1 MEVKFNMAE
10 NLISIVIISDRVIFN
25 ENKLEVFENFSV
37 DDTKLLFGT
46 LLLNLLEN
54 FNATDS
60 SYEIMAHLDEEDKD
74 YLSTEAEKF
83 NNHKIYFYQNSPNA
97 SLLFDKIKDSKHT
110 IILFADI
117 MGLSNTTIKEILNLL
132 NSDENIIVI
141 GISQESSLCFIGF
154 NHQTENLQNAIQNSE
169 RDYSKFLSLLKTEEH
184 FIHTLNGFI
193 RVNSKS
199 SFRELYIDLS
209 QKKSIEYC
217 SQEMHEKFTHL
228 FVEYKDLLQ

>member
-1 MEVKFNMAE
+1 MAD
-10 NLISIVIISDRVIFN
+10 NLISIVILSDKIIFN
-25 ENKLEVFENFSV
+25 DSKLKVFENFSV

-46 LLLNLLEN
+46 LLFNLLEN
-54 FNATDS
+54 FSATDY
-60 SYEIMAHLDEEDKD
+60 SYELMTYLDEEDKN
-74 YLSTEAEKF
+74 YLSGEAEKF
-83 NNHKIYFYQNSPNA
+83 NFINHKTYYYQNNPNA
-97 SLLFDKIKDSKHT
+97 SFLFDKIKGHKHT

-117 MGLSNTTIKEILNLL
+117 MGISNSSIKEILNLL

-154 NHQTENLQNAIQNSE
+154 NHQTENLQNAIQNSD

-193 RVNSKS
+193 RVNDIS
-199 SFRELYIDLS
+199 SFRGLYNNLS
-209 QKKSIEYC
+209 RKKSIEYC

>member
-1 MEVKFNMAE
+1 MAE
-10 NLISIVIISDRVIFN
+10 NLISIVILSDRIIFN
-25 ENKLEVFENFSV
+25 ENKLKVFENFSV

-46 LLLNLLEN
+46 LLFNLLEN
-54 FNATDS
+54 FSTIDH
-60 SYEIMAHLDEEDKD
+60 SYELSTYLDEEDKN
-74 YLSTEAEKF
+74 YLSAEAEKF
-83 NNHKIYFYQNSPNA
+83 HFNTHKIYYYQNNLNA
-97 SLLFDKIKDSKHT
+97 SFLFDKIKNHKHT

-117 MGLSNTTIKEILNLL
+117 MGISNSSIKEILNLL

-141 GISQESSLCFIGF
+141 GISKESSLCFIGF
-154 NHQTENLQNAIQNSE
+154 NHQTENLQNAIQNSG
-169 RDYSKFLSLLKTEEH
+169 RDYSKFLSMLKTEEH

-193 RVNSKS
+193 RVYDIS
-199 SFRELYIDLS
+199 SFRELYTNLS

>member
-1 MEVKFNMAE
+1 MAE
-10 NLISIVIISDRVIFN
+10 HLISIVILSDRVIFN
-25 ENKLEVFENFSV
+25 ENKLELFENFSV
-37 DDTKLLFGT
+37 DDTRLLFET
-46 LLLNLLEN
+46 LFFNLLEN
-54 FNATDS
+54 FNANNS
-60 SYEIMAHLDEEDKD
+60 STELLTFLDEVDKD

-83 NNHKIYFYQNSPNA
+83 NFNNHKIYFYQNNPNV
-97 SLLFDKIKDSKHT
+97 SFLFDKIKNHKHT
-110 IILFADI
+110 IIIFADT
-117 MGLSNTTIKEILNLL
+117 MGFSNSSIKEILNLL

-154 NHQTENLQNAIQNSE
+154 NHQTENLQIAIQNSG

-184 FIHTLNGFI
+184 FIHTLKGLI

-199 SFRELYIDLS
+199 SFKELYNNLS

-217 SQEMHEKFTHL
+217 SQQMHEKFTHL

>member
-1 MEVKFNMAE
+1 MAE
-10 NLISIVIISDRVIFN
+10 NLISIVILSDRVIFN

-46 LLLNLLEN
+46 LFLNLLEN
-54 FNATDS
+54 FNTTDS
-60 SYEIMAHLDEEDKD
+60 SYEMLVYLDEEDKD
-74 YLSTEAEKF
+74 YLLTEAEKF
-83 NNHKIYFYQNSPNA
+83 NNKIYFYQNNPNA
-97 SLLFDKIKDSKHT
+97 SFLFDKIKDHKHT

-117 MGLSNTTIKEILNLL
+117 MGISNSLIKEVLSLL
-132 NSDENIIVI
+132 NSDESIIVI
-141 GISQESSLCFIGF
+141 GISQESSLCLIGF
-154 NHQTENLQNAIQNSE
+154 NHQTENLQNAIQNSG

-184 FIHTLNGFI
+184 FIHTLNGYI

-199 SFRELYIDLS
+199 SFRELYNDLS

>member
-1 MEVKFNMAE
+1 MAE
-10 NLISIVIISDRVIFN
+10 NLISIVILSDRVIFN

-46 LLLNLLEN
+46 LFLNLLEN
-54 FNATDS
+54 FNTTDS
-60 SYEIMAHLDEEDKD
+60 SYEMLVYLDEEDKD
-74 YLSTEAEKF
+74 YLLTEAEKF
-83 NNHKIYFYQNSPNA
+83 NNKIYFYQNNPNA
-97 SLLFDKIKDSKHT
+97 SFLFDKIKDHKHT

-117 MGLSNTTIKEILNLL
+117 MGISNSLIKEVLSLL
-132 NSDENIIVI
+132 NSDESIIVI
-141 GISQESSLCFIGF
+141 GISQESSLCLIGF
-154 NHQTENLQNAIQNSE
+154 NHQTENLQNAIQNSG

-199 SFRELYIDLS
+199 SFRELYNDLS

>member
-1 MEVKFNMAE
+1 MAE
-10 NLISIVIISDRVIFN
+10 NLISIIILSDRVIFN
-25 ENKLEVFENFSV
+25 KNKLKVFENFSV
-37 DDTKLLFGT
+37 DDTKLLFET

-54 FNATDS
+54 FNAADS
-60 SYEIMAHLDEEDKD
+60 SYEIMAYLDEEDKD

-83 NNHKIYFYQNSPNA
+83 NNHKIYFYQNNPNA
-97 SLLFDKIKDSKHT
+97 SFLFDKIRNYNHT
-110 IILFADI
+110 IIMFADI
-117 MGLSNTTIKEILNLL
+117 MGISNPSIKEILNLL

-193 RVNSKS
+193 RVDSKS
-199 SFRELYIDLS
+199 SFKELYNDLS

>member
-1 MEVKFNMAE
+1 MAE

-54 FNATDS
+54 FNTTDS
-60 SYEIMAHLDEEDKD
+60 SYELLAYLNEEDKD
-74 YLSTEAEKF
+74 YLSAEAEEF
-83 NNHKIYFYQNSPNA
+83 NNTEIYFYQNNSDA
-97 SLLFDKIKDSKHT
+97 SFLFDKIKNHKHT

-117 MGLSNTTIKEILNLL
+117 MGISNSAIKEILNLL

-154 NHQTENLQNAIQNSE
+154 NHQTKNLQNAIQNSD

-193 RVNSKS
+193 RVNSKL
-199 SFRELYIDLS
+199 SFKELYNDHS